1 VRIPANNK
9 KKHDR
14 VTQEKTHLMYSLIRL
29 KMLASCVLLSLAFL
43 PRVQA
48 VLPAPDGG
56 YPGNNTAEGSAAL
69 FNLFSGVGNTAVG
82 RQALFFDVT
91 GSYNTAIGFAS
102 LVVTCC
108 AEYRGWRCS
117 DVVQRHW
124 HSEHGGRCRRAFL

>member
-1 VRIPANNK
+1 VQSSINATGSKTEKEFLPGRFFVCEDPSEQQKN
-9 KKHDR
+9 KHDR
-14 VTQEKTHLMYSLIRL
+14 VTQEKTHLIYSLIRL

-102 LVVTCC
+102 LVVTWL
-108 AEYRGWRCS
+108 R
-117 DVVQRHW
+117 
-124 HSEHGGRCRRAFL
+124 